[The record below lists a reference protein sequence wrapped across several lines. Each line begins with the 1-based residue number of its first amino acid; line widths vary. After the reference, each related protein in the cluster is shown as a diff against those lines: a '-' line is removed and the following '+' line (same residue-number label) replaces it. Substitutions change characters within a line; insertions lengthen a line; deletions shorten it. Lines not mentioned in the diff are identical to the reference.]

1 MHHQPSPFDAP
12 LRLLPGMLLGT
23 ASLLQ
28 LGLAQGQTPEA
39 PPKAQTADLGSI
51 QHTIQLGDTLEQLSR
66 QYLGD
71 GSLWPAV
78 RAHNGNVHP
87 LRLSPGSLLEIPLQ
101 LLRTAAASV
110 DYVHGNAS
118 LSRSNT
124 TTQEVRRGQTLQ
136 EGDALQL
143 EPDAYVTVRLA
154 DGSTVRIQTHS
165 QVTLQQLRRRGRA
178 GSLQTVIQLDQG
190 GLEVEVPGAPDANRQ
205 LEVITP
211 VAATSVRGTHFDVRT
226 SAGRT
231 STSVQRGA
239 VAMQQIGTAAQGQV
253 LNADQ
258 GLAISAGARPGTP
271 TPLLPPIPTHSLPQH
286 SANPHWLD
294 LTFPAL
300 AGASAYMLHIAEDA
314 VGDTVIYQALLEEPK
329 ARLDKLPDGNYWL
342 KLRALDAQGIVGQ
355 PSQVPLHIKAHPVAP
370 LAQFPAPAAT
380 AALGSQLECTPV
392 NEAQAYVLQV
402 AALGPEQNPIAADFN
417 RPLLEAIDSPNCQ
430 LDLSRLSPGHYAWRS
445 ASVRWQEGQRDQGPY
460 SAHSSFSL
468 AEPPTEP
475 EALEPKTFNGISHLY
490 WPGQEGQ
497 RYRLQAFP
505 QASVD
510 APPAV
515 DIWLDQP
522 QWQAQSLSPGQWH
535 IRIQVEDSNGLQ
547 SAFTP
552 THRIEVLPLVVDG
565 SGQAIGTGS
574 GLGLEY

>member
-28 LGLAQGQTPEA
+28 LGLAQGQTPAA
-39 PPKAQTADLGSI
+39 PPKAQTADLGNI

-154 DGSTVRIQTHS
+154 DGSSVRIQTHS
-165 QVTLQQLRRRGRA
+165 EVTLQQLRRRGRT
-178 GSLQTVIQLDQG
+178 GSLQTVIQLEQG
-190 GLEVEVPGAPDANRQ
+190 GLEIEVPGQPDNTRQ
-205 LEVITP
+205 LDVVTP

-226 SAGRT
+226 NQERT
-231 STSVQRGA
+231 STSVQSGA
-239 VAMQQIGTAAQGQV
+239 VAVRHAGSTATQ
-253 LNADQ
+253 LITPDH
-258 GLAISAGARPGTP
+258 GLALSAKQSDSAPVR
-271 TPLLPPIPTHSLPQH
+271 LLSPIPTHSLPQY
-286 SANPHWLD
+286 SSNPHWLD
-294 LTFPAL
+294 LEFPAQ
-300 AGASAYMLHIAEDA
+300 AGASAYGLHISKDA
-314 VGDTVIYQALLEEPK
+314 LGDAVIYQARLDQPK
-329 ARLDKLPDGNYWL
+329 TRLDKLPDGHYWL
-342 KLRALDAQGIVGQ
+342 QLRAIDAQGIVGQ
-355 PSQVPLHIKAHPVAP
+355 PSQVPLHIKAHPIAP
-370 LAQFPAPAAT
+370 MAQTPAPATT
-380 AALGSQLECTPV
+380 APLGSSQLQCTPV
-392 NEAQAYVLQV
+392 DEAQAYVLQV
-402 AALGPEQNPIAADFN
+402 VALAEGQTPSKADFS
-417 RPLLEAIDSPNCQ
+417 RPVLEALDSPECQ
-430 LDLSRLSPGHYAWRS
+430 LDLASLPAGHYAWRS
-445 ASVRWQEGQRDQGPY
+445 ASVRWKDGVRDQGPY
-460 SAHSSFSL
+460 SESYAFSL
-468 AEPPTEP
+468 ALPPNQPNT
-475 EALEPKTFNGISHLY
+475 LEMKAYRGTPQLY
-490 WPGQEGQ
+490 WPGQAGQ
-497 RYRLQAFP
+497 RYRLQAFAQP
-505 QASVD
+505 NTNT
-510 APPAV
+510 PPV
-515 DIWLDQP
+515 LDIWLDEP
-522 QWQAQSLSPGQWH
+522 QWQVSGLPAGQWH
-535 IRIQVEDSNGLQ
+535 VRLQVVDANGLESAYSPTRRIQ
-547 SAFTP
+547 
-552 THRIEVLPLVVDG
+552 VLPLVVDG